1 MLYTFRSKTLL
12 RNVYMNDL
20 ILGCFIRCVTRL
32 FLRINCGN
40 FLTHCHMLLAAKM
53 FFFVSLN
60 IASKKTHAVKLGQV
74 HVETCL
80 RVSLEIKLYI
90 SHDLPH
96 EQVRR
101 LNFCEQN
108 ARFLRFK

>member
-1 MLYTFRSKTLL
+1 
-12 RNVYMNDL
+12 
-20 ILGCFIRCVTRL
+20 
-32 FLRINCGN
+32 
-40 FLTHCHMLLAAKM
+40 MLLAAKM

-60 IASKKTHAVKLGQV
+60 IASKKTHAVKQV

-101 LNFCEQN
+101 LLK
-108 ARFLRFK
+108 FLWTESSIFEV